1 MAETT
6 TTADDT
12 GRAPVGT
19 LERFF
24 HIHERGSTVGR
35 EVRGGV
41 ATFFTMAYI
50 VVLNPLIL
58 GYVQDADGRFLGG
71 GDAPNLAAI
80 AAGTALVAGVLTIL
94 MGIVANYPLALATG
108 LGLNAFVAYA
118 IASKMTWADAMGLV
132 VLEGVIILVLVLT
145 GFRQAV
151 FHAVPAQLKVAIS
164 VGIGL
169 FIALI
174 GLVDAG
180 FVRRTGVGPVPV
192 ELGIGGQLA
201 GWPTLVF
208 ALGLVL
214 IVALWVRKVKGAI
227 IISIVTMTVVAF
239 VIEAI
244 AKVGPT
250 VTGVDD
256 QGNNIVNPLGWNLN
270 VPAWPD
276 QIDPISFG
284 TLGEFSLF
292 GSFGRV
298 GVVAAVLLV
307 FTLMLADF
315 FDTMGTMTA
324 IGAEAGLLD
333 EEGNPPNTQ
342 RILVVDSVAAAAG
355 GAAGVSSNTSYI
367 ESASGVGEG
376 ARTGLASVVTGLLF
390 LVAVVFAPLA
400 KIIPNEAAV
409 PALVLVG
416 FLMMQQVKEIAWDD
430 LEIAIP
436 AFLTIILMP
445 FTYSITVG
453 IGAGFVAYVLI
464 KLVRGKTGEIHPMMW
479 VTAALFVVYF
489 FIEPI
494 TEVVSG

>member
-6 TTADDT
+6 TTADAGPT
-12 GRAPVGT
+12 HPGF

-24 HIHERGSTVGR
+24 HIHQRGSTVGR

-58 GYVQDADGRFLGG
+58 GYVQDADGKFLGG

-94 MGIVANYPLALATG
+94 MGVVANFPLALATG

-132 VLEGVIILVLVLT
+132 VLEGIVILVLVLT

-151 FHAVPAQLKVAIS
+151 FHAVPAQLKTAIS

-180 FVRRTGVGPVPV
+180 FVRRTGSGTVPV
-192 ELGIGGQLA
+192 ELGVGGQLA

-208 ALGLVL
+208 ALGVVL
-214 IVALWVRKVKGAI
+214 IVALWVRKVRGAI
-227 IISIVTMTVVAF
+227 IISIIAMTVVAF
-239 VIEAI
+239 VVEAI

-250 VTGVDD
+250 VVGQNADGT
-256 QGNNIVNPLGWNLN
+256 NKINPLGWNLN

-276 QIDPISFG
+276 VVDPINFG
-284 TLGEFSLF
+284 TLGEFNLL
-292 GSFGRV
+292 GSFERV

-376 ARTGLASVVTGLLF
+376 ARTGLASVVTGVLF
-390 LVAVVFAPLA
+390 LVAVVFAPLV

-430 LEIAIP
+430 VEIAIP

-445 FTYSITVG
+445 FTYSITAG
-453 IGAGFVAYVLI
+453 IGAGFVVYVLI
-464 KLVRGKTGEIHPMMW
+464 KVVRGKVRQVHPMMW
-479 VTAALFVVYF
+479 VTALLFVVYF

-494 TEVVSG
+494 TEVVTG